1 MGKSTD
7 KILARHKRRKRV
19 RKKIFGTRDRPR
31 LSLHKSNRYIYAQL
45 IDDTEGKT
53 LVFASSTKSSKTKSS
68 KRKGSSAKS
77 LKVAEDLGKR
87 LAGELKKKGI
97 KQLVFDR
104 NGYPYHGRIKIIA
117 EVLRSQGIIF

>member
-1 MGKSTD
+1 MGTRTD
-7 KILARHKRRKRV
+7 RILARHRRRKRV
-19 RKKIFGTRDRPR
+19 RKKIFGTPDRPR

-53 LVFASSTKSSKTKSS
+53 LVFASSTKSSK
-68 KRKGSSAKS
+68 RKGSSAKS

-87 LAGELKKKGI
+87 LAGELKKRGI

-117 EVLRSQGIIF
+117 EVLRSQGTIF